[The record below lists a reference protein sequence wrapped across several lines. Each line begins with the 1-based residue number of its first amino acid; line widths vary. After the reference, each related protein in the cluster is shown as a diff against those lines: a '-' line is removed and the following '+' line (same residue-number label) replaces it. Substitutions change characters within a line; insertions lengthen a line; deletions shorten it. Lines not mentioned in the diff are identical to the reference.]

1 MRLSLSQ
8 ISTANAAFAED
19 VEAYAAAGFDAIGL
33 WEFKL
38 PVDDLSNRK
47 LLRTNR
53 LAVSNCVP
61 AIPSILQLA
70 IPGMEGPE
78 DPDERIE
85 ALCKSVRRL
94 AEYAP
99 ESIVC
104 LTGPRGRRSVEEA
117 REVAIEGLRRIA
129 AVAAAENVP
138 LGLEPIHHSQRASTS
153 FVNSL
158 SDALTLLDEAD
169 LPDVGI
175 MADTYNLADEN
186 PADLAKV
193 VDRVTG
199 LHVASWPGEPDR
211 TDRELPDAAAGPTRE
226 LVEVM
231 RSHPC
236 CWRGSLDVEIFST
249 PDGFWSLTVDEAA
262 RRAYAAVVALA
273 DPAGSDT

>member
-1 MRLSLSQ
+1 M
-8 ISTANAAFAED
+8 
-19 VEAYAAAGFDAIGL
+19 
-33 WEFKL
+33 
-38 PVDDLSNRK
+38 
-47 LLRTNR
+47 
-53 LAVSNCVP
+53 
-61 AIPSILQLA
+61 
-70 IPGMEGPE
+70 
-78 DPDERIE
+78 
-85 ALCKSVRRL
+85 
-94 AEYAP
+94 
-99 ESIVC
+99 
-104 LTGPRGRRSVEEA
+104 
-117 REVAIEGLRRIA
+117 
-129 AVAAAENVP
+129 
-138 LGLEPIHHSQRASTS
+138 
-153 FVNSL
+153 NSL

-249 PDGFWSLTVDEAA
+249 PDGFWSLTADEAA

-273 DPAGSDT
+273 DPVGSDT